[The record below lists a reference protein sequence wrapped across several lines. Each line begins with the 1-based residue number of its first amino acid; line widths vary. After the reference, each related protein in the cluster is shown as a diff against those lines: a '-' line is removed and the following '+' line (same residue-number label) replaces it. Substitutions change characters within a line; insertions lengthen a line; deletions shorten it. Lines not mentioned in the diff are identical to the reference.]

1 MSSVRWPPPGPSVSL
16 LTTVRRGVFTPFHE
30 ESKTL
35 ALPAPT
41 LAVTSTSTFGG
52 TTTRRSPAL
61 SRTTMCLS
69 CPVKSTWLRSSRALP
84 KPCSYESA
92 SAVMLAGCQ
101 VTSPAEPR
109 TGRAC
114 SAAVAIP
121 SMSAST
127 IPSAIRPRDRP
138 NQAPSTRPT
147 PTMARATATYPANGI
162 VPCPITSTSPTTPRP
177 SRIREKVTRP
187 RREGG
192 RTGLTGAGAVTSPG
206 CGYGPLVYGPY
217 GANGGW
223 YPGVSTGPV
232 GGAYGGGGGTGADPD
247 RSPTLRLISRTAAR
261 IRPISRSRCSEWENS
276 SELAPRKAAIP
287 TITTTIG
294 EVLDRPRPSS
304 ASAGEPAFPP
314 AGSDSQPPRDT
325 RTPMPP
331 TRLRTA
337 MSTRHST
344 GSVLV
349 ARPIAAHTPASTR
362 PRPLVGRTSPYRV
375 AQPEVPGGGGGNPP
389 GGREP
394 APRGG
399 GGGGGGG
406 EPPGGGEAAPRGGGA
421 GAF

>member
-1 MSSVRWPPPGPSVSL
+1 MSSVRRPPPGPSVSL

-61 SRTTMCLS
+61 SRTTMYLS
-69 CPVKSTWLRSSRALP
+69 CWVKSTWLSSSGALP

-101 VTSPAEPR
+101 VTSPAEPL

-247 RSPTLRLISRTAAR
+247 RAREGDEHPPQYRVGVGRPTDRGTHPGQYPAPALGGPDQSVPGGPAGSTGRGRREPAR
-261 IRPISRSRCSEWENS
+261 GREAGARRW
-276 SELAPRKAAIP
+276 RRRR
-287 TITTTIG
+287 G
-294 EVLDRPRPSS
+294 RGR
-304 ASAGEPAFPP
+304 GEPA
-314 AGSDSQPPRDT
+314 
-325 RTPMPP
+325 
-331 TRLRTA
+331 
-337 MSTRHST
+337 
-344 GSVLV
+344 
-349 ARPIAAHTPASTR
+349 
-362 PRPLVGRTSPYRV
+362 
-375 AQPEVPGGGGGNPP
+375 
-389 GGREP
+389 
-394 APRGG
+394 
-399 GGGGGGG
+399 
-406 EPPGGGEAAPRGGGA
+406 
-421 GAF
+421 